1 MTGGPD
7 RSGRSAHREE
17 AHGVP
22 PPGGPTDLGGLM
34 EQVARTLQ
42 AEHGDV
48 SATLEA
54 ITDAAVRSVPGA
66 DDCGITLVLGRRR
79 VESRAPTGDLPREVD
94 RLQERVGEGPCLD
107 AVYSA
112 RTVRIDD
119 VSRERRW
126 PRFAGEAAALG
137 VGSMLCFRLFVT
149 GSDLGAL
156 NLYARGTSAF
166 GEESESIGLV
176 FAGHASVALAGAQHE
191 DRLRTAIASRDLIGQ
206 AKGILME
213 RHRLTA
219 DQAFAVLVRAS
230 SYTNRK
236 LADLAEELS
245 TTGVLAAPVTAP
257 RATAPRA
264 TAPRAT
270 VPTAPDGTGG

>member
-1 MTGGPD
+1 MSGGPD
-7 RSGRSAHREE
+7 RSGRSAQREGARPE
-17 AHGVP
+17 
-22 PPGGPTDLGGLM
+22 PTDLGELM

-54 ITDAAVRSVPGA
+54 ITAAAVHSVPGS
-66 DDCGITLVLGRRR
+66 DDCGITLVLDRRR
-79 VESRAPTGDLPREVD
+79 VDSRAPTGALPREVD

-107 AVYSA
+107 AVQTA

-119 VSRERRW
+119 ISGEQRW
-126 PRFAGEAAALG
+126 PRFTGEAAALG
-137 VGSMLCFRLFVT
+137 VGSMLSFQLFVT
-149 GSDLGAL
+149 GSGLGAL
-156 NLYARGTSAF
+156 NLYARAPHAF

-176 FAGHASVALAGAQHE
+176 FASHASIALAGAQQE

-230 SYTNRK
+230 SHTNRK
-236 LADLAEELS
+236 LADIAEELS
-245 TTGVLAAPVTAP
+245 TTGVLSAPVPAP
-257 RATAPRA
+257 PAP
-264 TAPRAT
+264 
-270 VPTAPDGTGG
+270 GGIGG